1 MCTEDDNIL
10 LTISYDGT
18 DFCGWQKQTK
28 HGLKTCRTIQ
38 DEIETSLEKIL
49 KRKTEIYGSGRTD
62 SGVHAVGQIANFF
75 SPVKSMKEENY
86 VQALNSILPSD
97 IRIIG
102 AKKVD
107 ARFNARF
114 SSKARTYRYFC
125 NTQKFTLAH
134 LTRYAWNIR
143 YTPNLILL
151 NRMANLLRG
160 EMDFTSFAASGDA
173 SKSKNRYVEAAFFF
187 MENEMLVFEITAN
200 AFLWHMVRSL
210 LGTILELEKKGK
222 NETDFARI
230 LVAKDRKKAGLTAP
244 AKGLFLWKVLY

>member
-1 MCTEDDNIL
+1 MHTENDNIL

-28 HGLKTCRTIQ
+28 HGIKTFRTVQ
-38 DEIETSLEKIL
+38 GEIEASLERIL

-75 SPVKSMKEENY
+75 SPVKSMCGENY
-86 VQALNSILPSD
+86 VQALNSMLPQD
-97 IRIIG
+97 IRIM
-102 AKKVD
+102 AAEKVD
-107 ARFNARF
+107 ADFNARF

-125 NTQKFTLAH
+125 NTQEFTLAH

-143 YTPNLILL
+143 YTPNLVRL

-160 EMDFTSFAASGDA
+160 EMDFTSFAAAGDA
-173 SKSKNRYVEAAFFF
+173 SKSKSRYIEAAFFF

-210 LGTILELEKKGK
+210 LGTILELEKKGGT
-222 NETDFARI
+222 ETDFEKI
-230 LVAKDRKKAGLTAP
+230 LLSKDRKNAGLTAP